1 VNWGDQSSSCVLSPP
16 DGASLGSP
24 SAASSFAFASDRF
37 PCGAAGSPRPHRALC
52 SASFFGSQCDGNG
65 LIGSIGL
72 WFTRPT
78 LKYVLWSR
86 KNCFQC
92 STLCQKE
99 GQKQMRNRRQTR
111 RDKPPKM
118 WLLPPPQK
126 SPPKFVLGEGGDY
139 WVLTWISPSESPR
152 RSCVRC
158 SLKHPVPNARAAS
171 TPALIPHHNRIHK
184 SV

>member
-1 VNWGDQSSSCVLSPP
+1 MNWEIQSSSCVLSPP

-52 SASFFGSQCDGNG
+52 SASFFGSQCDGNA

-86 KNCFQC
+86 KNFFQC

-99 GQKQMRNRRQTR
+99 GQNRCVSAVRHVEISHQR
-111 RDKPPKM
+111 CSSSPS
-118 WLLPPPQK
+118 PQK
-126 SPPKFVLGEGGDY
+126 TPKIIFGESGDY
-139 WVLTWISPSESPR
+139 WALTWISPSDSPR
-152 RSCVRC
+152 RS
-158 SLKHPVPNARAAS
+158 
-171 TPALIPHHNRIHK
+171 
-184 SV
+184 

>member
-1 VNWGDQSSSCVLSPP
+1 VNWRVQSSSCVLSPP
-16 DGASLGSP
+16 DRASLASP
-24 SAASSFAFASDRF
+24 SAAFSFAFASDCF

-99 GQKQMRNRRQTR
+99 VQKQVHYRRQTR
-111 RDKPPKM
+111 RDGPPKM
-118 WLLPPPQK
+118 WLLPPP
-126 SPPKFVLGEGGDY
+126 PKFFGGKGRDY
-139 WVLTWISPSESPR
+139 LVLTWISPSESPR

-171 TPALIPHHNRIHK
+171 TPALIPHHNRTHK